1 MKFYSSLKTQS
12 RHDDHVI
19 YDNLSSK
26 KDDLDDVKADEDMD
40 EDGNDDKPQGQP
52 RQDDTS
58 FLSPGN

>member
-1 MKFYSSLKTQS
+1 MTQS

-19 YDNLSSK
+19 YENLSSD
-26 KDDLDDVKADEDMD
+26 KDGLDDVKADEDMD

-58 FLSPGN
+58 FLSPGS